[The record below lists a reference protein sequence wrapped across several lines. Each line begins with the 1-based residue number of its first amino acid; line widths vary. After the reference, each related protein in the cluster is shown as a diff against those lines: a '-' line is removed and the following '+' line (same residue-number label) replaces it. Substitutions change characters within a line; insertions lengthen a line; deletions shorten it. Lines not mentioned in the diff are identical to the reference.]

1 VAALHRLLT
10 LVCLAP
16 LVACTGRSAGVTPAP
31 TPEATV
37 GQFLA
42 AVNANDL
49 ERMAQLFGDERGRAA
64 WGTAAARQE
73 RLAIMQRLLKA
84 DSSRVLGIDPDS
96 GGVASRRL
104 VHVELVSA
112 DRRTRVPFIVAQQ
125 RSGGWLVHS
134 IGLAPLMPAP
144 AGRRSP

>member
-1 VAALHRLLT
+1 MAPLHRLLAIT
-10 LVCLAP
+10 CLVP
-16 LVACTGRSAGVTPAP
+16 LVTCTGRTAGVTPAA

-64 WGTAAARQE
+64 WGSAVARQE
-73 RLAIMQRLLKA
+73 RLAIIQRLLKA
-84 DSSRVLGIDPDS
+84 DSSRILGTEADS

-104 VHVELVSA
+104 LHVELVA
-112 DRRTRVPFIVAQQ
+112 AARRVRVPFIVAQQ
-125 RSGGWLVHS
+125 RTGGWLVYA
-134 IGLAPLMPAP
+134 IDLNPLMPAP